1 MAIETIEKQLPHS
14 VEVEASL
21 LGAMLLDNGVIDI
34 VLQYLN
40 KDSFYKTAHRE
51 IFQTIVEL
59 HERGQSVDPLLLKET
74 LKSKGTLGQAG
85 GLEYLMELEEIVPA
99 VANAEHYARL
109 VRDNSIKRGL
119 IEVATNIQKEA
130 YDSKEELDEILDK
143 SERLIFELA
152 QKKFSKES
160 THISDLINETFH
172 ILQKGEEGRL
182 TGLSTGFKDLNDLT
196 SGLQPSQFIIVA
208 GRPSMGKTSFVLN
221 VVEHVGVMDKA
232 PVVFFSLETS
242 AQQLV
247 QNMLCSWSKLNAHH
261 VRKRGISRDE
271 WTKLTTAASFLTEAP
286 IFIDDSAGLT
296 LMELRAKAR
305 RLKAQKGIK
314 LVVVDYLQLL
324 DPPRAENRQQE
335 VSIISRGLKSLAR
348 ELEIPVIAV
357 SQLNRAVETRTDNR
371 PRMSDLRE
379 SGSIEQDADLILL
392 LHREGYYNPEKSPR
406 ETDVI
411 IAKQRNGPTDT
422 VKLTFLTECMRF
434 ESAACHEDL

>member
-1 MAIETIEKQLPHS
+1 MAIELIEKLPPHS
-14 VEVEASL
+14 VEAEACL
-21 LGAMLLDNGVIDI
+21 LGAMLLDNGVIDTA
-34 VLQYLN
+34 LQYLN

-51 IFQTIVEL
+51 LFQTIIGL
-59 HERGQSVDPLLLKET
+59 HEKGQSVDLVLLKEE
-74 LKSKGTLGQAG
+74 LKRKGTLEQVG
-85 GLEYLMELEEIVPA
+85 GLEYLMELEEAVPA
-99 VANAEHYARL
+99 VANAEYYARL
-109 VRDNSIKRGL
+109 VRDGFIKRGL
-119 IEVATNIQKEA
+119 IEAAIKIQKEA
-130 YDSKEELDEILDK
+130 YDGKEDLDEILDK

-152 QKKFSKES
+152 QKKFNKES
-160 THISDLINETFH
+160 AHISDLINETFH
-172 ILQKGEEGRL
+172 ILQKGEEGKL

-196 SGLQPSQFIIVA
+196 CGLQPSQLIVVA

-221 VVEHVGVMDKA
+221 VIEHVGVMEKV
-232 PVVFFSLETS
+232 PVVFFSLEMS
-242 AQQLV
+242 SQQLV

-271 WTKLTTAASFLTEAP
+271 WTKLTTAASFLTDAP
-286 IFIDDSAGLT
+286 IFIDDSPGLT

-314 LVVVDYLQLL
+314 LVAVDYLQLL

-348 ELEIPVIAV
+348 ELEVPVIAV
-357 SQLNRAVETRTDNR
+357 SQLNRAVEVREDHR

-379 SGSIEQDADLILL
+379 SGSIEQEADLILL
-392 LHREGYYNPEKSPR
+392 LHREGYYNPDKNPR
-406 ETDVI
+406 LTEVI